1 MVKIRLQRH
10 GRKKKPYYHIVA
22 ADVRAK
28 RDGKI
33 IEDLGRYDPVGSVTK
48 VTLKTDRVIHWLKT
62 GAQPTDTVRAILKKE
77 GVMYR
82 IHLMGWGKSEE
93 EINATLEAWKNAK
106 GTKVAKTGAELMR
119 ERLKAEE
126 ESYKVTQAE
135 KAKKA
140 EEAAKRAAEAPAEA
154 PAEEAVEAAAEESAS
169 EESAVAAEAVE
180 ASEAPAEVAASEE
193 AAEEGVAE
201 EAPAEEAA
209 AEEAPVEEAPV
220 EEAPAEESP
229 AEEASD
235 EENKEA

>member
-1 MVKIRLQRH
+1 LVKIRLQRH

-48 VTLKTDRVIHWLKT
+48 VTLKTDRVIHWLKN

-93 EINATLEAWKNAK
+93 EINTTLDAWKNTK
-106 GTKVAKTGAELMR
+106 GIKVAKTGAELMR

-140 EEAAKRAAEAPAEA
+140 EQAAKKAAEAPAE
-154 PAEEAVEAAAEESAS
+154 EVVEAAAEETA
-169 EESAVAAEAVE
+169 AVE
-180 ASEAPAEVAASEE
+180 ASEVVEATEAPAELAASEE
-193 AAEEGVAE
+193 APAEAAEEVAAEAPAAE
-201 EAPAEEAA
+201 EAPAEETA
-209 AEEAPVEEAPV
+209 
-220 EEAPAEESP
+220 

>member
-93 EINATLEAWKNAK
+93 EINTTLEAWKNSK

-154 PAEEAVEAAAEESAS
+154 PAEEAVEAAAEET
-169 EESAVAAEAVE
+169 AVVE
-180 ASEAPAEVAASEE
+180 ATEANEAPAEVAASEE
-193 AAEEGVAE
+193 TAEEVVAEAEAPAE

-209 AEEAPVEEAPV
+209 AEEATEEA
-220 EEAPAEESP
+220 

>member
-93 EINATLEAWKNAK
+93 EINTTLEAWKNAK

-154 PAEEAVEAAAEESAS
+154 PAEEAVEAAAEET
-169 EESAVAAEAVE
+169 AVVE
-180 ASEAPAEVAASEE
+180 ATEANEAPEEVAASEE
-193 AAEEGVAE
+193 TAEEVVAEAEAPAE
-201 EAPAEEAA
+201 EALAEEAA
-209 AEEAPVEEAPV
+209 AEEATEEA
-220 EEAPAEESP
+220 